1 MSSETKRAL
10 THPLTIQVAW
20 TVFMWVIALIA
31 MSLTVFAVWFIVST
45 VGWAL
50 FVAYKMRIE
59 ARLDSEHTT

>member
-1 MSSETKRAL
+1 MSLELKRAL

-31 MSLTVFAVWFIVST
+31 MSLTVFAVWFIAST

-50 FVAYKMRIE
+50 FFAYKTHVE
-59 ARLDSEHTT
+59 ARLDSKRTT